1 MKFIFVEK
9 KINRSEIIRWDK
21 ARAPRVIVRNC
32 KSFSSKY
39 KIQFINILK
48 ELDNWREQGVI
59 SLLGSFNRTATLA
72 FLCGENNRELRVIS
86 DDVIAIFV

>member
-48 ELDNWREQGVI
+48 ELDNSREQGVYI
-59 SLLGSFNRTATLA
+59 FIRKFQQNGYLSF
-72 FLCGENNRELRVIS
+72 
-86 DDVIAIFV
+86 FVW